1 ATAGGG
7 LYSEV
12 RYGPWGQTRHFTG
25 TTPTSFR
32 YTGQREEAALGL
44 YYFNARWLD
53 PYISRWLQADSD
65 VPESQGPQGLNR
77 YSFVV
82 NNPLKY
88 VDPDGHNPIIF
99 GLVALGAAYITA
111 RVGWEV
117 AASTVPLMFQG
128 TRDVLGGALVTN
140 ASEAITAQAARQSVD
155 PTLVAAVLRHES
167 PPGERRIFTF
177 LPMTQPGA
185 AADWYETAEAY
196 IRTGGLLGYAS
207 IGPGQMQLRR
217 AEMLEQ
223 LGYVTARG
231 STNARIQVLLGR
243 DTSAEYV
250 AGMLH
255 YMSDQLTTLP
265 GFGQ

>member
-1 ATAGGG
+1 
-7 LYSEV
+7 
-12 RYGPWGQTRHFTG
+12 
-25 TTPTSFR
+25 
-32 YTGQREEAALGL
+32 
-44 YYFNARWLD
+44 
-53 PYISRWLQADSD
+53 
-65 VPESQGPQGLNR
+65 
-77 YSFVV
+77 
-82 NNPLKY
+82 
-88 VDPDGHNPIIF
+88 
-99 GLVALGAAYITA
+99 
-111 RVGWEV
+111 
-117 AASTVPLMFQG
+117 
-128 TRDVLGGALVTN
+128 
-140 ASEAITAQAARQSVD
+140 
-155 PTLVAAVLRHES
+155 
-167 PPGERRIFTF
+167 
-177 LPMTQPGA
+177 MTQPGA

-265 GFGQ
+265 GFGQLSTEYQQRLILIGYNQGWENILENIDRYGLRGLADRAKYDNQTLDEYLRWLEQRSGN